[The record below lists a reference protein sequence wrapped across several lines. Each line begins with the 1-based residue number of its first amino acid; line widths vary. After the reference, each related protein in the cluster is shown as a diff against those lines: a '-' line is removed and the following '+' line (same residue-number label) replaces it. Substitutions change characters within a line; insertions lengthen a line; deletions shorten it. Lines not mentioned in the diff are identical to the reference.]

1 MEKLSKEKL
10 KSLERKACQIRQEVL
25 KTICA
30 AGTGHSGGSL
40 SAVDMLTVLY
50 FHVLKLNPSNPLWEG
65 RDRFVLSKGHACPA
79 LYTTLAERGF
89 FPKEELN
96 QLRHIDSLLQGHP
109 EYGIPGVEVPS
120 GSLGQGIS
128 AAVGMAIGFK
138 YQKKP
143 NRVYVIMGDG
153 ESQEGQVWEAA
164 MAAGFHKLDNLTAFT
179 DYNKLQGDGVI
190 KNIMDL
196 EPLAD
201 KWRAFNWE
209 VTGIDGNNI
218 EEIVKAVEW
227 ALKVKGKPQ
236 MIISHTVK
244 GKGVSYMENVPF
256 WHGTK
261 PPTDEQL
268 CQALKELEEKDKII
282 CEQMKYL

>member
-1 MEKLSKEKL
+1 MTKLSQEKIKL
-10 KSLERKACQIRQEVL
+10 LERKACEIRQEVL

-40 SAVDMLTVLY
+40 SVVDMLTVLY
-50 FHVLKLNPSNPLWEG
+50 FHVLKLDPSNPLWEG

-79 LYTTLAERGF
+79 WYTTLAEKGF
-89 FPKEELN
+89 FPRKELS

-109 EYGIPGVEVPS
+109 EYGIPGVEAPS

-128 AAVGMAIGFK
+128 AAVGMAIGFR
-138 YQKKP
+138 YQQKP
-143 NRVYVIMGDG
+143 NRVYVIIGDG

-179 DYNKLQGDGVI
+179 DYNKLQGDGPV

-209 VTGIDGNNI
+209 VMEIDGNDI
-218 EEIVKAVEW
+218 AEIIKAVEW
-227 ALKVKGKPQ
+227 ALEVKGKPQ

-261 PPTDEQL
+261 PPTEDEL
-268 CQALKELEEKDKII
+268 CQALQELEEKDKRI
-282 CEQMKYL
+282 CEEMKYL